1 MKRFVSVLSAIML
14 CACVAAQGICL
25 GVVVPDEP
33 EDGISKAAFKK
44 LGTRLERL
52 LTNQG
57 AVCVNS
63 SNIVLFPVINIKNNN
78 NCIIE
83 GGMRNIYHVE
93 FELTIKCVSMA
104 SNTTFGTVTYDC
116 VGDGYDK
123 GEAVS
128 NGFSNINKKFGAFY
142 ADVKKKVEEY
152 YTANKAALLA
162 KARSLVQQQK
172 YDEAMAILYEF
183 PQGCEGYEEIQ
194 KELAGVFRSY
204 QTKNCSQALQ
214 AAQSCFAT
222 QDYEG
227 AAAILGTIDAT
238 SSCSGDVAALQ
249 EKIRAKINQDIADQ
263 KAEERADKD
272 RAERMEKARLNAVTK
287 VMTSYYNSRPRVTY
301 HAVTVHHRW

>member
-14 CACVAAQGICL
+14 CACIAAQGICI

-104 SNTTFGTVTYDC
+104 SNITFGTVTYDC
-116 VGDGYDK
+116 AGDGYDK
-123 GEAVS
+123 GEAA
-128 NGFSNINKKFGAFY
+128 FS
-142 ADVKKKVEEY
+142 
-152 YTANKAALLA
+152 L
-162 KARSLVQQQK
+162 
-172 YDEAMAILYEF
+172 
-183 PQGCEGYEEIQ
+183 C
-194 KELAGVFRSY
+194 
-204 QTKNCSQALQ
+204 
-214 AAQSCFAT
+214 
-222 QDYEG
+222 
-227 AAAILGTIDAT
+227 
-238 SSCSGDVAALQ
+238 
-249 EKIRAKINQDIADQ
+249 
-263 KAEERADKD
+263 
-272 RAERMEKARLNAVTK
+272 
-287 VMTSYYNSRPRVTY
+287 
-301 HAVTVHHRW
+301 